1 MKKQIPI
8 VPVIAGA
15 LLIVAVVAY
24 WLLIHPKR
32 AEAARLGDE
41 IELLENQ
48 VRVATVNARK
58 DQPAVRIRVADLFA
72 LAKAMPDE
80 EDMPG
85 VILEL
90 NATASAA
97 GIEFVSIAPQTPIA
111 TANGYHV
118 LPIALKFEGNYFDLT
133 DFLFRL
139 RNHVAVRDG
148 RLATRGRLFT
158 LDMLDFHEGPG
169 GFPHIEADL
178 TVAAYVYGP
187 VPTTSTPVAAPVAPT
202 TTTPTTT
209 PTTTTGTP

>member
-24 WLLIHPKR
+24 WLLVSPKR
-32 AEAARLGDE
+32 AEAGRLSDE
-41 IELLENQ
+41 IELLESQ
-48 VRVATVNARK
+48 VQVATIDARK
-58 DQPAVRIRVADLFA
+58 NEPAVRIRVADLFA

-90 NATASAA
+90 NSTALAA
-97 GIEFVSIAPQTPIA
+97 GIEFVSIAPETPIA

-148 RLATRGRLFT
+148 RLAARGRLFT
-158 LDMLDFHEGPG
+158 LDLLDFHEGPG
-169 GFPHIEADL
+169 GFPHIEANL
-178 TVAAYVYGP
+178 TVAAYVYGD
-187 VPTTSTPVAAPVAPT
+187 VPAAATVAAPPPST
-202 TTTPTTT
+202 TTATT
-209 PTTTTGTP
+209 PTTTTTTTATP

>member
-1 MKKQIPI
+1 VKKQIPI
-8 VPVIAGA
+8 VPVAAAG

-32 AEAARLGDE
+32 SEAASLGDE
-41 IELLENQ
+41 IELLDNQ
-48 VRVATVNARK
+48 VRVATLNARQ
-58 DQPAVRIRVADLFA
+58 DEPAVRIRVADLFA
-72 LAKAMPDE
+72 LAKAMPDD

-111 TANGYHV
+111 TATGYYV
-118 LPIALKFEGNYFDLT
+118 VPIALKFEGNYFDLT

-148 RLATRGRLFT
+148 RLAVRGRLFT
-158 LDMLDFHEGPG
+158 LDMLDFHEGAG
-169 GFPHIEADL
+169 GFPRIEADL
-178 TVAAYVYGP
+178 TVAAYVYGA
-187 VPTTSTPVAAPVAPT
+187 VPTAATQVAGPAPT
-202 TTTPTTT
+202 TTTTA
-209 PTTTTGTP
+209 TTTTTTTVTP

>member
-1 MKKQIPI
+1 VKKQIPI
-8 VPVIAGA
+8 LPVVAGA
-15 LLIVAVVAY
+15 FVIVAVVAY

-48 VRVATVNARK
+48 VRVATLNARK
-58 DQPAVRIRVADLFA
+58 EETAVKIRVADLFA
-72 LAKAMPDE
+72 LAKAMPDD

-85 VILEL
+85 VILEV

-111 TANGYHV
+111 TATGYHV
-118 LPIALKFEGNYFDLT
+118 IPIALKFEGNYFDLT

-148 RLATRGRLFT
+148 RLAVRGRLFT
-158 LDMLDFHEGPG
+158 LDMLDFHEGAG

-178 TVAAYVYGP
+178 TVAAYVYGD
-187 VPTTSTPVAAPVAPT
+187 VPTAATQVAAPAPT
-202 TTTPTTT
+202 TTTATTT
-209 PTTTTGTP
+209 TTTTTGTP

>member
-8 VPVIAGA
+8 VPVAAAA

-32 AEAARLGDE
+32 SETSRLGDE
-41 IELLENQ
+41 IELLQNQ
-48 VRVATVNARK
+48 VQVATIKARQ

-111 TANGYHV
+111 TAGAYHV
-118 LPIALKFEGNYFDLT
+118 VPIALKFEGNYFDLT
-133 DFLFRL
+133 DFLFRM

-148 RLATRGRLFT
+148 RLAVRGRLFT
-158 LDMLDFHEGPG
+158 LDMLDFHEGAG

-178 TVAAYVYGP
+178 TVAAYVYGA
-187 VPTTSTPVAAPVAPT
+187 VPTAATQVAAPAPT
-202 TTTPTTT
+202 TTTTA
-209 PTTTTGTP
+209 TTTTTVTP